1 MGRLFANVA
10 KNNSNNRMRTSCRR
24 CRDSSKAKPN
34 ATTLGMKEYGLDT
47 SIYMRMEYQS
57 TKMQAIDRNI
67 RPELS
72 HAKRSTNCFKSVG
85 TKIVEQACQKLASYC
100 VRTTNF
106 GDIYARCA
114 RGLSSFLT
122 RPSPFGFGMTRSPHK
137 DVLDF
142 CFLIN
147 VVGNNTVF
155 RSPEA
160 GMKRRN
166 FGVMTN

>member
-1 MGRLFANVA
+1 MLRKMGRLFANVA

-85 TKIVEQACQKLASYC
+85 TKIVEQACQKLATAYTYMTCTLLSDQQ
-100 VRTTNF
+100 F
-106 GDIYARCA
+106 WGHLCA
-114 RGLSSFLT
+114 LRS
-122 RPSPFGFGMTRSPHK
+122 RP
-137 DVLDF
+137 
-142 CFLIN
+142 FLIFDTAISFW
-147 VVGNNTVF
+147 V
-155 RSPEA
+155 
-160 GMKRRN
+160 RN
-166 FGVMTN
+166 DAQSSQGRPRFLLFDQCCWK